1 MEKKLYKN
9 PEKAKIAG
17 VCQGIAEYFDIDPTL
32 VRVLWFV
39 IAWAWGAGVGA
50 YILLWIL
57 LPDKS
62 EVAEVLNKDDMP
74 GDDFYKDKNKDEE

>member
-1 MEKKLYKN
+1 
-9 PEKAKIAG
+9 
-17 VCQGIAEYFDIDPTL
+17 
-32 VRVLWFV
+32 VLWFV